1 MRTTLTIDDDL
12 LATARE
18 YSGLDETSAIVKLA
32 LKSYIAR
39 EATRRLISLGGS
51 APDFEAGP
59 RKRFWGLQEGDDE

>member
-1 MRTTLTIDDDL
+1 MRTTLTIDDEL

-39 EATRRLISLGGS
+39 EATRRLIALGGS

-59 RKRFWGLQEGDDE
+59 RKRYWGFQEGDDE